1 MEDLIIIL
9 MTASS
14 IEEADLISNSL
25 LEKKLIACS
34 NIINDMKSTFWWN
47 GNIQKE
53 NEVLIIAKSTKALL
67 DNIITEVRSIH
78 SYDVPEILAIP
89 ILGGNPDYLDWI
101 TEATKSE

>member
-1 MEDLIIIL
+1 

-67 DNIITEVRSIH
+67 DNIIAEVRSIH

-101 TEATKSE
+101 FEETKSK

>member
-1 MEDLIIIL
+1 

-25 LEKKLIACS
+25 LEKKFIACS

-53 NEVLIIAKSTKALL
+53 NEVMIIAKSTKALL
-67 DNIITEVRSIH
+67 DNIIAEVKSLH

-89 ILGGNPDYLDWI
+89 ILGGNPDYLNWI
-101 TEATKSE
+101 IEETKGE

>member
-1 MEDLIIIL
+1 

-67 DNIITEVRSIH
+67 DNIIAEVRSIH

-101 TEATKSE
+101 IEETKGE

>member
-1 MEDLIIIL
+1 

-67 DNIITEVRSIH
+67 DNIIAEVKSIH

-101 TEATKSE
+101 IEETKSE

>member
-1 MEDLIIIL
+1 MIIIL

-25 LEKKLIACS
+25 LEKKFIACS

-53 NEVLIIAKSTKALL
+53 NEVMIIAKSTKALL
-67 DNIITEVRSIH
+67 DNIIAEVKSLH

-101 TEATKSE
+101 IEETKGE

>member
-1 MEDLIIIL
+1 

-34 NIINDMKSTFWWN
+34 NIISDMKSTFWWK

-67 DNIITEVRSIH
+67 DNIITEVKSIH

-89 ILGGNPDYLDWI
+89 ILGGNPDYLHWI
-101 TEATKSE
+101 SEETKGE

>member
-1 MEDLIIIL
+1 MDDLIIIL

-34 NIINDMKSTFWWN
+34 NIISDMKSTFWWN

-67 DNIITEVRSIH
+67 DDIVAEVKSIH

-101 TEATKSE
+101 IEETKNE

>member
-1 MEDLIIIL
+1 MDDLIIIL
-9 MTASS
+9 MTSSS

-67 DNIITEVRSIH
+67 NNIIAEVKSIH

-101 TEATKSE
+101 FKETKSK

>member
-1 MEDLIIIL
+1 

-67 DNIITEVRSIH
+67 DNIIAEVKSIH

-101 TEATKSE
+101 TKETKSE

>member
-1 MEDLIIIL
+1 
-9 MTASS
+9 MTSS
-14 IEEADLISNSL
+14 SVEEADLISNSL

-67 DNIITEVRSIH
+67 DNIIVEVKSIH
-78 SYDVPEILAIP
+78 NYDVPEILAIP

-101 TEATKSE
+101 IEETKSQ

>member
-1 MEDLIIIL
+1 

-67 DNIITEVRSIH
+67 DNIIVEVKSIH

-101 TEATKSE
+101 IEETKSE

>member
-1 MEDLIIIL
+1 

-53 NEVLIIAKSTKALL
+53 NEVMIIAKSTKALL
-67 DNIITEVRSIH
+67 DNIIAEVRSIH

-101 TEATKSE
+101 IEETKSE

>member
-1 MEDLIIIL
+1 

-67 DNIITEVRSIH
+67 DNIIAEVRSIH

-101 TEATKSE
+101 IEETKSE

>member
-1 MEDLIIIL
+1 MDDLIIIL

-67 DNIITEVRSIH
+67 DNIIAEVKSIH

-89 ILGGNPDYLDWI
+89 ILGGNPDYLNWI
-101 TEATKSE
+101 FKETKSE

>member
-1 MEDLIIIL
+1 MDDLIIIL

-67 DNIITEVRSIH
+67 DNIIAEVKSIH

-101 TEATKSE
+101 FEETKSE

>member
-1 MEDLIIIL
+1 

-34 NIINDMKSTFWWN
+34 NIINDMKSTFWWS

-67 DNIITEVRSIH
+67 DNIIAEVKSLH

-89 ILGGNPDYLDWI
+89 ILGGNPDYLGWI
-101 TEATKSE
+101 IEETKSE